1 MHSQMSVLA
10 SEFDQSLVSFGEVKV
25 LQSGAKSVP
34 MNYAGAPL
42 VMQLSN
48 LEVPYGLNTEDKYG
62 PTKYSMNLSLR
73 DYDTNPKVKSVFD
86 ALSSLDQRVMTE
98 CVEKNW
104 LKKPGMTK
112 EILAQMKLYKPTVK
126 FSEDENGNRKPWP
139 PTVKASLRKNNKTG
153 LFETAFYD
161 ADRNE
166 IKETPIEEII
176 VRRMTVTVLLECTGV
191 WASSAG
197 CGLSWKVT
205 QLKAVKYPGLGRGYA
220 FKDDGE
226 DAPRSAPSR
235 PAAQAAPAS
244 SASKFEAA
252 FEDEDEEDAVVE
264 PPTPSLV
271 EAPAPP
277 KKVTTIKVAKKVLG
291 APKA

>member
-1 MHSQMSVLA
+1 MSVLA

-34 MNYAGAPL
+34 MTYAGAAL

-73 DYDTNPKVKSVFD
+73 DYDSNPKVKEVYE
-86 ALSSLDQRVMTE
+86 ALSALDQRVMTE
-98 CVEKNW
+98 CVDKNW
-104 LKKPGMTK
+104 LKKPGMNQQ
-112 EILAQMKLYKPTVK
+112 ILQQMTLYKPTVK

-139 PTVKASLRKNNKTG
+139 PTVKASLRKNAKTG

-161 ADRNE
+161 SNRNE
-166 IKETPIEEII
+166 IKDTPIEEII

-205 QLKAVKYPGLGRGYA
+205 QLKAVKYAGLGRGYA
-220 FKDDGE
+220 FKDEDGE
-226 DAPRSAPSR
+226 APTAPRSTPA
-235 PAAQAAPAS
+235 PAATPAN
-244 SASKFEAA
+244 AVSKFESA
-252 FEDEDEEDAVVE
+252 FEDDDDDLDAAVE
-264 PPTPSLV
+264 PATPSLL
-271 EAPAPP
+271 PPP
-277 KKVTTIKVAKKVLG
+277 KKVATVVKKKVVAG
-291 APKA
+291 KA

>member
-1 MHSQMSVLA
+1 MSTLA
-10 SEFDQSLVSFGEVKV
+10 SEFNQSLVTFGEVKV

-34 MNYAGAPL
+34 MNYSGAPL

-73 DYDTNPKVKSVFD
+73 DYDSNPKVKAVYD
-86 ALSSLDQRVMTE
+86 ALSALDQRVMQE

-104 LKKPGMTK
+104 LKKPGMTQQ
-112 EILAQMKLYKPTVK
+112 ILQQMKLYKPTVK

-139 PTVKASLRKNNKTG
+139 PTVKAALRKNAKTG
-153 LFETAFYD
+153 QFETAFYD

-220 FKDDGE
+220 FKDDGD
-226 DAPRSAPSR
+226 DAPRS
-235 PAAQAAPAS
+235 QAAPATQAQGG
-244 SASKFEAA
+244 ASKFEAA
-252 FEDEDEEDAVVE
+252 FEDEDEDEDLDAAVE
-264 PPTPSLV
+264 PATPSLL
-271 EAPAPP
+271 EAPAPAKKQTVVR
-277 KKVTTIKVAKKVLG
+277 KKVVSGAK
-291 APKA
+291 